1 MLSDLVQRTRKLLSK
16 TESIAPASPSQKQP
30 VMKNHAMRGRTGTQ
44 SSSGTATDGSAMVA
58 ATATVPQQ
66 PIKVIDERAMALS
79 GGSLKFTG
87 RVLTVEGGA
96 FKLSLES
103 RNYCVLFDNGMWLV
117 SAAHRHSPLV
127 TSVEQQARRLG
138 LKVDEPI
145 YVTPNLVQQAYAY
158 AERQAASLRL
168 DDNSVR
174 RKIVEMIEQAA
185 QMGANDI
192 HIEAVGG
199 RTKVEFR
206 VDGSL
211 RLWET
216 WTQRE
221 GEQLLASV
229 YSHSIGQSGATANWL
244 EPQAAMVAAGTGPD
258 SIRLPTGVPS
268 LRCQWVPLADGG
280 RYLNMRLQYD
290 SAHLFGENFAM
301 ADVDSIGFSQEQLK
315 TVRELRALPGGMRIF
330 SGPVNQGKTTTLRV
344 MLNRRMVETNF
355 DRKCYLIEDP
365 PEGGVM
371 GSSQIGVSASVKE
384 EQREKSFAEVM
395 RSALR
400 LDPDI
405 VMLGEIRDIQT
416 AKFAFRLALS
426 GRQIYTTLHVY
437 SALAVP
443 RRLRDIGIEPYLI
456 YDPHLLTGMFCQ
468 RLLRGVCPDCRI
480 NIKDA
485 PSELGPDYIDL
496 GRRVRAGLAIME
508 ARRTKTDPQQPFLD
522 RLGEPDMSK
531 VFVANPEGCPK
542 CYRGRSGRTVCAEVA
557 ETDLKLM
564 SLLEAGKIVEA
575 EEYWLSPW
583 GLNGITMAWH
593 ALEKIRRGEVS
604 PNDAE
609 IEVGPLAR
617 EREIADVEQRLGGWP

>member
-1 MLSDLVQRTRKLLSK
+1 MFSELADRTRELLKGKTKPRKPAPSAAKPPAPAQVDKSK
-16 TESIAPASPSQKQP
+16 TP
-30 VMKNHAMRGRTGTQ
+30 VMDPTQDPITLAAMQ
-44 SSSGTATDGSAMVA
+44 A
-58 ATATVPQQ
+58 QQ
-66 PIKVIDERAMALS
+66 QIKILDERAIAMS
-79 GGSLKFTG
+79 GALKFSG
-87 RVLTVEGGA
+87 QVLTVEGSIL
-96 FKLSLES
+96 KVPEES
-103 RNYCVLFDNGMWLV
+103 RNFCALFDNGMWLV
-117 SAAHRHSPLV
+117 SATHRTAPLV
-127 TSVEQQARRLG
+127 TSVEQMARRLG
-138 LKVDEPI
+138 LKVDPPT
-145 YVTPNLVQQAYAY
+145 YVTPNIVQQAYAY
-158 AERQAASLRL
+158 AERQVSSLRL
-168 DDNSVR
+168 DNNAVR
-174 RKIVEMIEQAA
+174 RKIVDMIEQAA

-192 HIEAVGG
+192 HIEATGG

-221 GEQLLASV
+221 GELVLSSV

-244 EPQAAMVAAGTGPD
+244 EPQAAMVATGSGTD
-258 SIRLPTGVPS
+258 SIRLPDGVPS

-365 PEGGVM
+365 PEGGIL

-384 EQREKSFAEVM
+384 EQREKSFTEVM

-405 VMLGEIRDIQT
+405 VMLGEIRDLQT

-426 GRQIYTTLHVY
+426 GRQVYTTLHVY
-437 SALAVP
+437 SALAIP
-443 RRLRDIGIEPYLI
+443 RRLRDLGIEPYLI

-468 RLLRGVCPDCRI
+468 RLLRGVCPHCRI
-480 NIKDA
+480 PMKNA
-485 PSELGPDYIDL
+485 AQELGPDYLEL

-508 ARRTKTDPQQPFLD
+508 ARRTKADPGQPYLQ
-522 RLGEPDMSK
+522 RLREPDMSK
-531 VFVANPEGCPK
+531 VYVANPEGCEK
-542 CYRGRSGRTVCAEVA
+542 CYRGRSGRTVCAEVS

-564 SLLEAGKIVEA
+564 GLLEAGKIVEA
-575 EEYWLSPW
+575 EEYWLSPH
-583 GLNGITMAWH
+583 GMNGISMQWH

-609 IEVGPLAR
+609 NEVGPMAR
-617 EREIADVEQRLGGWP
+617 EREIADIEERLGVWS